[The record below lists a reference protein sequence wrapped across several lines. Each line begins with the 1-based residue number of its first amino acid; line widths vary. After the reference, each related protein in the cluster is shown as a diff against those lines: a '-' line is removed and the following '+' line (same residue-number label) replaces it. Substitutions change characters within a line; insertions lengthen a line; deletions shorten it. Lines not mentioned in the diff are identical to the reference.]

1 MSLIKKKKKDERTNI
16 NNFENAFCNP
26 RGNQTS
32 ILESMDRISL
42 DRWLVNSRQQILEL
56 IRKIGGS
63 KIQRDAINQH
73 PLPTKGI

>member
-1 MSLIKKKKKDERTNI
+1 
-16 NNFENAFCNP
+16 
-26 RGNQTS
+26 
-32 ILESMDRISL
+32 MDRISL
-42 DRWLVNSRQQILEL
+42 DRWLVNSRQILEL

>member
-1 MSLIKKKKKDERTNI
+1 
-16 NNFENAFCNP
+16 
-26 RGNQTS
+26 
-32 ILESMDRISL
+32 MDRISL